1 MGIHGGAKCSQIFLV
16 LINILFIILGVALI
30 AGGIFLLVRSFGTPS
45 ALAFVALAIGIIAL
59 VLSIIGCVG
68 GIKGSSCALVCYFIF
83 VLILSLVVL
92 GAAIAGMIFRNQA
105 QMLASDVWLLF
116 YHSPATVAAQL
127 PELEA
132 SLNCCGFNTT
142 TNMVSPPSIQP
153 PYQCST
159 PQIANGP
166 CEPILVNAINMSM
179 LWVSVGFFAMAG
191 LQIIGML
198 MACVVRSAFNERR
211 RDDPEDMSRAQD
223 LKRLFDAPASTQTG
237 SVYNRVR

>member
-1 MGIHGGAKCSQIFLV
+1 MGIHGGAKCSQVFLV

-45 ALAFVALAIGIIAL
+45 GLAFIALAIGIVAL
-59 VLSIIGCVG
+59 ILSIIGCVG
-68 GIKGSSCALVCYFIF
+68 TIKGSSCALVCYFIF
-83 VLILSLVVL
+83 VLILSLIVL

-105 QMLASDVWLLF
+105 QSLASEVWTLF
-116 YHSPATVAAQL
+116 YNSPAAVAAQL
-127 PELEA
+127 PDLEA

-142 TNMVSPPSIQP
+142 TNMVSPPSVQP
-153 PYQCST
+153 PYQCSA

-166 CEPILVNAINMSM
+166 CEPILVSAINMSL

-198 MACVVRSAFNERR
+198 MSCVVRSAYNDRR
-211 RDDPEDMSRAQD
+211 RDDPENRARADD
-223 LKRLFDAPASTQTG
+223 LKRLFDAPASQQSA